1 VPVTNAHPPFDER
14 DLSRRALAAY
24 FRSGGLDQPTG
35 GGVVQEYDGKLYV
48 VLSNVRGTL
57 AVYRVRND
65 GMLKRLHQPPHGL
78 APDWYEQG

>member
-1 VPVTNAHPPFDER
+1 MTKAHPPFDER

-24 FRSGGLDQPTG
+24 FRSGGCS
-35 GGVVQEYDGKLYV
+35 GVVQEYDGKLYV

-65 GMLKRLHQPPHGL
+65 GMLKRLRQPPHAL

>member
-1 VPVTNAHPPFDER
+1 VTNAHPPFDER

-24 FRSGGLDQPTG
+24 FRSGGFDQPTG

-65 GMLKRLHQPPHGL
+65 GMLKRLRQPPHGL